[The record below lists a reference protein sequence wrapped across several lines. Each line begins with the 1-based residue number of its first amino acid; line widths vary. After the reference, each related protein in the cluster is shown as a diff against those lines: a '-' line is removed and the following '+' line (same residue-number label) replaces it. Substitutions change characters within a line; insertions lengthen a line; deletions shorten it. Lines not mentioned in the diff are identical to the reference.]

1 MKSKI
6 KVLIA
11 DDHTIVRIGLT
22 TLLNAESDIEVVG
35 EARNGE
41 MAVKEALRLTPD
53 IVVMDLMMPKK
64 DGAEATAELHERL
77 PSAKV
82 IILTTF
88 GASDGIAH
96 ALESGAA
103 GALMKTADDAAIVST
118 IRAVAGGRTVISA
131 DIKRL
136 LANDPPVPTLTPRQL
151 EVLSS
156 MTRGLTNR
164 DIANQ
169 LGICIDRVND
179 QVAAILTKI
188 GAANRTEAVAIAL
201 RKQLLKISGACP

>member
-41 MAVKEALRLTPD
+41 MAVKETLRLTPD

-103 GALMKTADDAAIVST
+103 GALMKTADDADIVST
-118 IRAVAGGRTVISA
+118 IRAVADGRTVISA

-151 EVLSS
+151 EVLSA

-201 RKQLLKISGACP
+201 RKQLLKI

>member
-41 MAVKEALRLTPD
+41 MAVKEALRLAPD
-53 IVVMDLMMPKK
+53 VVVMDLMMPKK

-201 RKQLLKISGACP
+201 RKHLFKI

>member
-103 GALMKTADDAAIVST
+103 GVLMKTADDADIVST
-118 IRAVAGGRTVISA
+118 IRAVADGRTVISA

-151 EVLSS
+151 EVLNS

-201 RKQLLKISGACP
+201 RKQLLKI

>member
-41 MAVKEALRLTPD
+41 MAVKETLRLTPD

-103 GALMKTADDAAIVST
+103 GALMKTADDADIVST

-151 EVLSS
+151 EILSS

-201 RKQLLKISGACP
+201 RKQLLKI

>member
-41 MAVKEALRLTPD
+41 MAVKETLRLTPD

-151 EVLSS
+151 DVLSS

-201 RKQLLKISGACP
+201 RKQLLKI